1 MNEQRARRSLPHG
14 YPFLLL
20 DRILDVVPGV
30 SALAVKNLTAGD
42 PLLDADGH
50 LPAALLAE
58 VIAQCVGLAV
68 LGIRPGAGAVLARID
83 RFRVSRRAIVA
94 GDQLC
99 VRARILRVFGRTV
112 KARGDVRV
120 NLRVRAAG
128 ELVLQ
133 LG

>member
-1 MNEQRARRSLPHG
+1 MNERRPGLPLPHG

-20 DRILDVVPGV
+20 DRILEVVPGV
-30 SALAVKNLTAGD
+30 SALAVKNLTTGD

-58 VIAQCVGLAV
+58 AIAQCVGLAA
-68 LGIRPGAGAVLARID
+68 LGIRPGRGAVLARVD

-94 GDQLC
+94 GDQLR
-99 VRARILRVFGRTV
+99 VRARVLRVFGRTV
-112 KARGDVRV
+112 KARGEVRV
-120 NLRVRAAG
+120 NSRVRAAG
-128 ELVLQ
+128 ELLLQ

>member
-1 MNEQRARRSLPHG
+1 MNERGTGRSLPHG

-58 VIAQCVGLAV
+58 MIAQCVGLAV
-68 LGIRPGAGAVLARID
+68 VGIRPDGGAVLARID
-83 RFRVSRRAIVA
+83 RFRVSRRTIVA

-99 VRARILRVFGRTV
+99 VRSRILRVFGRTV

-120 NLRVRAAG
+120 NSRVRAAG
-128 ELVLQ
+128 ELMLQ

>member
-1 MNEQRARRSLPHG
+1 MNERQPGLPLPHG

-20 DRILDVVPGV
+20 DRILEIVPGV
-30 SALAVKNLTAGD
+30 SALAVKNLTTGD

-68 LGIRPGAGAVLARID
+68 LGIRPGGGAVLARVD
-83 RFRVSRRAIVA
+83 RFRVSRHAIVA
-94 GDQLC
+94 GDQLR

-112 KARGDVRV
+112 KARGEVRV
-120 NLRVRAAG
+120 NSRVRAAG
-128 ELVLQ
+128 ELLLQ

>member
-1 MNEQRARRSLPHG
+1 MPHG

-58 VIAQCVGLAV
+58 MIAQCVGLAV
-68 LGIRPGAGAVLARID
+68 LGLRPDGGAVLARID

-99 VRARILRVFGRTV
+99 VRSRILRVFGRTV

-120 NLRVRAAG
+120 NSRMRAAG
-128 ELVLQ
+128 ELMLQ

>member
-1 MNEQRARRSLPHG
+1 MSEGRTGPSLPHG

-30 SALAVKNLTAGD
+30 SAL
-42 PLLDADGH
+42 
-50 LPAALLAE
+50 
-58 VIAQCVGLAV
+58 
-68 LGIRPGAGAVLARID
+68 GIRPDSGAMLARIH

-120 NLRVRAAG
+120 NLRTRAAG

-133 LG
+133 LA

>member
-1 MNEQRARRSLPHG
+1 MNERRTGHSLPHG

-20 DRILDVVPGV
+20 DRILEVVPGV
-30 SALAVKNLTAGD
+30 SARAVKNLTAGD

-50 LPAALLAE
+50 LPAVLLAE

-68 LGIRPGAGAVLARID
+68 LGIRPASGAVLARID

-99 VRARILRVFGRTV
+99 VRARIQRVFGRTV